1 MMPKELKKTIDQ
13 TKDVEG
19 QIRSALQSH
28 LKRDIL
34 WIVTESDYDRTVYE
48 QYFNDNVVVK
58 PSYDERGEGGCD
70 RVVRIV
76 KSIRQKKFTQRII
89 GIRDADYQYFLPQR
103 FVYPDYVK
111 HTDQRDIE
119 MMMLTST
126 SVQRG
131 LATWNPIF
139 TAKMEQVK
147 PVVCYLGRIRIW
159 HVAHNISASIKKLKL
174 PKVWDYRSRP
184 QGLRNGWK
192 RILSDQYN
200 RLTGE
205 NVNSKRL
212 SALKKR
218 YGLDDL
224 QYGHICRGHD
234 FVQLLGIAMVD
245 SRYSSKEIQIK
256 LGESYSQEDF
266 AGTFLAQSI
275 RDFAAGFGMVVM

>member
-1 MMPKELKKTIDQ
+1 MPRELKKTIDQ

-19 QIRSALQSH
+19 QIRSALQSR

-48 QYFNDNVVVK
+48 QFFNDNVAVK
-58 PSYDERGEGGCD
+58 PSYDERGDGGCD
-70 RVVRIV
+70 RVMRIV
-76 KSIRQKKFTQRII
+76 ESIRKKNLTQRII

-119 MMMLTST
+119 MMMLTSP
-126 SVQRG
+126 SVQNG
-131 LATWNPIF
+131 LAAWNPGF
-139 TAKMEQVK
+139 TAKLEQVK

-159 HVAHNISASIKKLKL
+159 HIAHNITASIKKLKL
-174 PKVWDYRSRP
+174 PKVWDYTSIP
-184 QGLRNGWK
+184 QRLKNGWK
-192 RILSDQYN
+192 RILTDQYN

-205 NVNSKRL
+205 DINPNRL

-218 YGLDDL
+218 YALDDL
-224 QYGHICRGHD
+224 EYGHICRGHD

-245 SRYSSKEIQIK
+245 TRFSSDKIETK
-256 LGESYSQEDF
+256 LGELYSKADF
-266 AGTFLAQSI
+266 SGTNLAQNI
-275 RDFAAGFGMVVM
+275 RAFAAGYGLVVM